1 MFSVALF
8 AALLGSAPA
17 TGSPTYLSCSLQDGD
32 AQTAVDLTIDEAAQS
47 VTIDQKTTGR
57 LVSRAAVFSPTEV
70 RIPDDP
76 STWVVDR
83 VTLAL
88 QRVVKFSDQ
97 QFVDQG
103 KCKVLP
109 TPAKRAF

>member
-1 MFSVALF
+1 MFGVALI
-8 AALLGSAPA
+8 AALAASA
-17 TGSPTYLSCSLQDGD
+17 PTYLSCTLQDGE
-32 AQTAVDLTIDEAAQS
+32 TKTLVDLTVDEVAQN
-47 VTIDQKTTGR
+47 VTIEQKTTGR

-70 RIPDDP
+70 RVPDQP

-88 QRVVKFSDQ
+88 QRVVKFSNQ
-97 QFVDQG
+97 QFVDHGQ
-103 KCKVLP
+103 CKVST